1 MTVLSVK
8 CYMNPQKKRKKKE
21 SYPEIKV
28 SIMWKIKNSL
38 RFLSSCIHS
47 FPKQVRE
54 SLCRRIAG
62 EYLWRNQN
70 TDYISHAY
78 YWGNYFKH

>member
-8 CYMNPQKKRKKKE
+8 CYMNPQKK
-21 SYPEIKV
+21 KV
-28 SIMWKIKNSL
+28 THKPRCRLCGKLKTVL

-47 FPKQVRE
+47 FPNKYGRV
-54 SLCRRIAG
+54 CRRIAG

-70 TDYISHAY
+70 TDLHFTCLLL
-78 YWGNYFKH
+78 GGGGDYFKH